1 MTAEPLKTRR
11 ILVFWM
17 PLAGTWLMM
26 AVEGPFLAA
35 VIARLPD
42 AAPNL
47 AAYGGAFAFA
57 IIVESP
63 VIMLMSAST
72 ALVNNRDS
80 YLVFRRFTIALSAL
94 MTGVMLIIVMP
105 PVFDTLASWLNLP
118 VAVASLTHQ
127 ALILM
132 LPWPGAIG
140 YRRLLQGLLIRHDM
154 TRRVAYGTVVRL
166 VTMCATA
173 FFAAWW
179 LSISGALVGALALSV
194 AVVAEA
200 LAVRRMSRRA
210 IRALMDRRKTEGQ
223 RLTLSTVVKFY
234 VPLALSSFLA
244 MGVQPMVTFFMGQ
257 SRMALE
263 SLAVLPVLN
272 GLTFLFRSLGLS
284 FQDASIALLGD
295 HMEQYRPLRNV
306 ACTLAIV
313 TSVCLAVIAY
323 SPLSVLWFYDVWGL
337 SIGLTEFAI
346 PPLQIL
352 VLLPALSVL
361 LSFQRA
367 LLVNAR
373 TTKVITSATAI
384 EVSGIAMVLWIAIH
398 YFNAI
403 GVMAAVTAIV
413 LGRICA
419 NILLMPACWRATRDT
434 PMFD

>member
-47 AAYGGAFAFA
+47 AAYGVAFAFA

-94 MTGVMLIIVMP
+94 MTGVMVIIVMP

-173 FFAAWW
+173 VIAGWW

-223 RLTLSTVVKFY
+223 PLTLSNVVKFY

-323 SPLSVLWFYDVWGL
+323 SPLSFLWFYDVSGL

-346 PPLQIL
+346 PPLKIL

-373 TTKVITSATAI
+373 TTKVITWATAI
-384 EVSGIAMVLWIAIH
+384 EVVGIAMILWIAIQH
-398 YFNAI
+398 FNSV

-413 LGRICA
+413 LGRVCA

-434 PMFD
+434 PTL

>member
-1 MTAEPLKTRR
+1 MTTAPLKTRR

-47 AAYGGAFAFA
+47 AAYGVAFAFA

-210 IRALMDRRKTEGQ
+210 IRALMDRKKTEGQ
-223 RLTLSTVVKFY
+223 RLTLSNVVKFY
-234 VPLALSSFLA
+234 VPLALSSFMA

-323 SPLSVLWFYDVWGL
+323 SPLSFLWFYDVSGL

-384 EVSGIAMVLWIAIH
+384 EVAGIAMVLWIAIH
-398 YFNAI
+398 YFNAV

-434 PMFD
+434 PVLH

>member
-47 AAYGGAFAFA
+47 AAYGVAFAFA

-80 YLVFRRFTIALSAL
+80 YLVFRQFTIALSAL

-173 FFAAWW
+173 FIAAWW

-234 VPLALSSFLA
+234 VPLALSSFMA

-295 HMEQYRPLRNV
+295 HMEQ
-306 ACTLAIV
+306 
-313 TSVCLAVIAY
+313 
-323 SPLSVLWFYDVWGL
+323 
-337 SIGLTEFAI
+337 
-346 PPLQIL
+346 
-352 VLLPALSVL
+352 
-361 LSFQRA
+361 
-367 LLVNAR
+367 
-373 TTKVITSATAI
+373 
-384 EVSGIAMVLWIAIH
+384 
-398 YFNAI
+398 
-403 GVMAAVTAIV
+403 
-413 LGRICA
+413 
-419 NILLMPACWRATRDT
+419 
-434 PMFD
+434 

>member
-47 AAYGGAFAFA
+47 AAYGVAFAFA

-94 MTGVMLIIVMP
+94 MTGVMVIIVMP

-173 FFAAWW
+173 VIAGWW

-223 RLTLSTVVKFY
+223 PLTLSNVVKFY

-323 SPLSVLWFYDVWGL
+323 SPLSFLWFYDVSGL

-346 PPLQIL
+346 PPLKIL

-373 TTKVITSATAI
+373 TTKVITWATAI
-384 EVSGIAMVLWIAIH
+384 EVIGIAMILWIAIQH
-398 YFNAI
+398 FNSV

-434 PMFD
+434 PTL

>member
-47 AAYGGAFAFA
+47 AAYGVAFAFA

-210 IRALMDRRKTEGQ
+210 IRALMDRKKTEGQ
-223 RLTLSTVVKFY
+223 RLTLSNVVKFY
-234 VPLALSSFLA
+234 VPLALSSFMA

-295 HMEQYRPLRNV
+295 HMEHYRPLRNV

-323 SPLSVLWFYDVWGL
+323 SPLSFLWFYDVSGL

-384 EVSGIAMVLWIAIH
+384 EVAGIAMVLWIAIH
-398 YFNAI
+398 YFNAV

-434 PMFD
+434 PTL

>member
-1 MTAEPLKTRR
+1 MTAVPLKTRR

-47 AAYGGAFAFA
+47 AAYGVAFAFA

-127 ALILM
+127 SLILM

-234 VPLALSSFLA
+234 VPLALSSFMA

-323 SPLSVLWFYDVWGL
+323 SPLSFIWFYDVSGL

-398 YFNAI
+398 YYNTI

-419 NILLMPACWRATRDT
+419 TILLMPACWRATRDT
-434 PMFD
+434 PVLH

>member
-47 AAYGGAFAFA
+47 AAYGVAFAFA

-94 MTGVMLIIVMP
+94 MTGVMVIIVMP

-173 FFAAWW
+173 VIAGWW

-223 RLTLSTVVKFY
+223 PLTLSNVVKFY

-323 SPLSVLWFYDVWGL
+323 SPLSFLWFYDVSGL

-346 PPLQIL
+346 PPLKIL

-373 TTKVITSATAI
+373 TTKVITWATAI
-384 EVSGIAMVLWIAIH
+384 EVVGIAMILWIAIQH
-398 YFNAI
+398 FNSV

-434 PMFD
+434 PTL

>member
-1 MTAEPLKTRR
+1 MTAESLKTRR

-17 PLAGTWLMM
+17 PLAGTWFMM

-42 AAPNL
+42 PAPNL
-47 AAYGGAFAFA
+47 AAYGVAFAFA

-80 YLVFRRFTIALSAL
+80 YLVLRRFTIALSAL
-94 MTGVMLIIVMP
+94 MTVVMLIIVIP

-118 VAVASLTHQ
+118 VAVATLTHQ
-127 ALILM
+127 ALIVM

-173 FFAAWW
+173 VFAGWW
-179 LSISGALVGALALSV
+179 LSISGVLVGALALSV

-200 LAVRRMSRRA
+200 FAVRRMSRRA

-223 RLTLSTVVKFY
+223 RLTMSNVAKFY

-263 SLAVLPVLN
+263 SLAILPVLN

-306 ACTLAIV
+306 ACVLAIV
-313 TSVCLAVIAY
+313 TSGCLAVIAY
-323 SPLSVLWFYDVWGL
+323 SPLSFLWFYDVSGL
-337 SIGLTEFAI
+337 SMGLTEFAI
-346 PPLQIL
+346 PPLKIL

-373 TTKVITSATAI
+373 TTRVITSATAI
-384 EVSGIAMVLWIAIH
+384 EVVGIATVLWIAIH
-398 YFNAI
+398 YFDAV

-419 NILLMPACWRATRDT
+419 TFLLMPACWRATRDT
-434 PMFD
+434 PALH

>member
-1 MTAEPLKTRR
+1 MTAVPLKTRR

-47 AAYGGAFAFA
+47 AAYGVAFAFA

-127 ALILM
+127 SLILM

-234 VPLALSSFLA
+234 VPLALSSFMA

-323 SPLSVLWFYDVWGL
+323 SPLSFIWFYDVSGL

-434 PMFD
+434 PVLH

>member
-1 MTAEPLKTRR
+1 MTTAPLKTRR

-47 AAYGGAFAFA
+47 AAYGVAFAFA

-223 RLTLSTVVKFY
+223 RLTLSAVVKFY
-234 VPLALSSFLA
+234 VPLALSSFMA

-323 SPLSVLWFYDVWGL
+323 SPLSFLWFYDVSGL

-384 EVSGIAMVLWIAIH
+384 EVAGIAMVLWIAIH

-434 PMFD
+434 PVLH

>member
-1 MTAEPLKTRR
+1 
-11 ILVFWM
+11 
-17 PLAGTWLMM
+17 
-26 AVEGPFLAA
+26 
-35 VIARLPD
+35 
-42 AAPNL
+42 
-47 AAYGGAFAFA
+47 
-57 IIVESP
+57 
-63 VIMLMSAST
+63 
-72 ALVNNRDS
+72 
-80 YLVFRRFTIALSAL
+80 
-94 MTGVMLIIVMP
+94 
-105 PVFDTLASWLNLP
+105 
-118 VAVASLTHQ
+118 
-127 ALILM
+127 
-132 LPWPGAIG
+132 
-140 YRRLLQGLLIRHDM
+140 
-154 TRRVAYGTVVRL
+154 
-166 VTMCATA
+166 MCATA
-173 FFAAWW
+173 VVAGWW

-210 IRALMDRRKTEGQ
+210 IRALMDRRETEGQ
-223 RLTLSTVVKFY
+223 RLTLSNVAKFY

-306 ACTLAIV
+306 ACAMAIL
-313 TSVCLAVIAY
+313 TSVCLAAIAY
-323 SPLSVLWFYDVWGL
+323 SPLSFLWFYDVSGL
-337 SIGLTEFAI
+337 SFELTEFAI
-346 PPLQIL
+346 PPLKIL
-352 VLLPALSVL
+352 VFLPALSVL

-384 EVSGIAMVLWIAIH
+384 EVVGIAIVLWIAIQH
-398 YFNAI
+398 FNTI

-434 PMFD
+434 TVRH

>member
-47 AAYGGAFAFA
+47 AAYGVAFAFA

-173 FFAAWW
+173 VVAGWW

-210 IRALMDRRKTEGQ
+210 IRALMDRRETEGQ
-223 RLTLSTVVKFY
+223 RLTLSNVAKFY

-306 ACTLAIV
+306 ACAMAIL
-313 TSVCLAVIAY
+313 TSVCLAAIAY
-323 SPLSVLWFYDVWGL
+323 SPLSFLWFYDVSGL
-337 SIGLTEFAI
+337 SFELTEFAI
-346 PPLQIL
+346 PPLKIL
-352 VLLPALSVL
+352 VFLPALSVL

-384 EVSGIAMVLWIAIH
+384 EVVGIAIVLWIAIQH
-398 YFNAI
+398 FNTI

-434 PMFD
+434 AVRH

>member
-35 VIARLPD
+35 IIARLPD

-47 AAYGGAFAFA
+47 AAYGVAFAFA

-127 ALILM
+127 SLILM

-234 VPLALSSFLA
+234 VPLALSSFMA

-306 ACTLAIV
+306 ACTLAIF

-323 SPLSVLWFYDVWGL
+323 SPLSFLWFYDVSGL

-419 NILLMPACWRATRDT
+419 NLLLMPACWRATRGT
-434 PMFD
+434 PVLH

>member
-1 MTAEPLKTRR
+1 MTTAPLKTRR

-47 AAYGGAFAFA
+47 AAYGVAFAFA

-234 VPLALSSFLA
+234 VPLALSSFMA

-295 HMEQYRPLRNV
+295 HMEHYRPLRNV

-323 SPLSVLWFYDVWGL
+323 SPLSFLWFYDVSGL

-384 EVSGIAMVLWIAIH
+384 EVAGIAMVLWIAIH

-434 PMFD
+434 PVLH

>member
-47 AAYGGAFAFA
+47 AAYGVAFAFA

-210 IRALMDRRKTEGQ
+210 IRALMDRKKTEGQ
-223 RLTLSTVVKFY
+223 RLTLSNVVKFY
-234 VPLALSSFLA
+234 VPLALSSFMA

-323 SPLSVLWFYDVWGL
+323 SPLSFLWFYDVSGL

-384 EVSGIAMVLWIAIH
+384 EVAGIAMVLWIAIH
-398 YFNAI
+398 YFNAV

-434 PMFD
+434 PVLH

>member
-1 MTAEPLKTRR
+1 MTTAPLKTRR

-47 AAYGGAFAFA
+47 AAYGVAFAFA

-105 PVFDTLASWLNLP
+105 PVFDTLASSLNLP

-234 VPLALSSFLA
+234 VPLALSSFMA

-323 SPLSVLWFYDVWGL
+323 SPLSFLWFYDVSGL
-337 SIGLTEFAI
+337 SIELTEFAI

-434 PMFD
+434 PVLH

>member
-35 VIARLPD
+35 IIARLPD

-47 AAYGGAFAFA
+47 AAYGVAFAFA

-72 ALVNNRDS
+72 AMVNNRDS

-94 MTGVMLIIVMP
+94 MTGVMLIIVTP

-140 YRRLLQGLLIRHDM
+140 YRRLLQGLLIRHNM

-173 FFAAWW
+173 VFAGWW

-200 LAVRRMSRRA
+200 LAVRRMARRA
-210 IRALMDRRKTEGQ
+210 IRTLMDRRKTEGP
-223 RLTLSTVVKFY
+223 RLTLNTVAWFY

-263 SLAVLPVLN
+263 SLAILPVLN

-306 ACTLAIV
+306 ACALAIV

-323 SPLSVLWFYDVWGL
+323 SPLSFFWFYDVSGL
-337 SIGLTEFAI
+337 SIALTEFAI
-346 PPLQIL
+346 PPLKIL
-352 VLLPALSVL
+352 VLLPALSVM

-373 TTKVITSATAI
+373 TTKVITWATAI
-384 EVSGIAMVLWIAIH
+384 EVTGIAMVLWIAIQ
-398 YFNAI
+398 YFNAV

-419 NILLMPACWRATRDT
+419 NLLLMPACWRATRGT
-434 PMFD
+434 PVLH

>member
-47 AAYGGAFAFA
+47 AAYGVAFAFA

-173 FFAAWW
+173 VIAGWW

-223 RLTLSTVVKFY
+223 RLSLSNVVKFY

-323 SPLSVLWFYDVWGL
+323 SPLSFLWFYDVSGL

-346 PPLQIL
+346 PPLKIL

-373 TTKVITSATAI
+373 TTKVITWATAI
-384 EVSGIAMVLWIAIH
+384 EVVGIAMILWIAIQH
-398 YFNAI
+398 FNSV

-434 PMFD
+434 PTL

>member
-1 MTAEPLKTRR
+1 MTTAPLKTRR

-47 AAYGGAFAFA
+47 AAYGVAFAFA

-234 VPLALSSFLA
+234 VPLALSSFMA

-323 SPLSVLWFYDVWGL
+323 SPLSFLWFYDVSGL
-337 SIGLTEFAI
+337 SIELTEFAI

-434 PMFD
+434 PVLH

>member
-1 MTAEPLKTRR
+1 MTTAPLKTRR

-47 AAYGGAFAFA
+47 AAYGVAFAFA

-234 VPLALSSFLA
+234 VPLALSSFMA

-323 SPLSVLWFYDVWGL
+323 SPLSFLWFYDVSGL

-373 TTKVITSATAI
+373 TTKIITSATAI

-434 PMFD
+434 PVLH

>member
-1 MTAEPLKTRR
+1 MTALPLKTRR

-26 AVEGPFLAA
+26 AVEVPFLAA

-47 AAYGGAFAFA
+47 AAYGVAFAFA
-57 IIVESP
+57 VIVESP

-80 YLVFRRFTIALSAL
+80 YLVFRQFTIALSAL

-173 FFAAWW
+173 FIAAWW

-234 VPLALSSFLA
+234 VPLALSSFMA

-323 SPLSVLWFYDVWGL
+323 SPLSFIWFYDVSGL

-346 PPLQIL
+346 PPLKIL

-361 LSFQRA
+361 MSFQRA

-384 EVSGIAMVLWIAIH
+384 EVAGISMVLWIAIH
-398 YFNAI
+398 YYNTI

-419 NILLMPACWRATRDT
+419 TILLMPACWRATRDT
-434 PMFD
+434 PVLH

>member
-47 AAYGGAFAFA
+47 AAYGVAFAFA

-173 FFAAWW
+173 VIAGWW

-223 RLTLSTVVKFY
+223 RLSLSNVVKFY

-323 SPLSVLWFYDVWGL
+323 SPLSFLWFYDVSGL

-346 PPLQIL
+346 PPLKIL

-373 TTKVITSATAI
+373 TTKVITWATAI
-384 EVSGIAMVLWIAIH
+384 EVVGIAMILWIAIQH
-398 YFNAI
+398 FNSI

-434 PMFD
+434 PTL

>member
-47 AAYGGAFAFA
+47 AAYGVAFAFA

-173 FFAAWW
+173 VIAGWW

-223 RLTLSTVVKFY
+223 PLTLSNVVKFY

-323 SPLSVLWFYDVWGL
+323 SPLSFLWFYDVSGL

-346 PPLQIL
+346 PPLKIL

-373 TTKVITSATAI
+373 TTKVITWATAI
-384 EVSGIAMVLWIAIH
+384 EVVGIAMILWIAIQH
-398 YFNAI
+398 FNSI

-434 PMFD
+434 PTL

>member
-1 MTAEPLKTRR
+1 MTAAPLKTRR

-47 AAYGGAFAFA
+47 AAYGVAFAFA

-234 VPLALSSFLA
+234 VPLALSSFMA

-323 SPLSVLWFYDVWGL
+323 SPLSFIWFYDVSGL

-346 PPLQIL
+346 PPLKIL

-361 LSFQRA
+361 MSFQRA

-419 NILLMPACWRATRDT
+419 TILLMPACWRATRDT
-434 PMFD
+434 PVLH

>member
-1 MTAEPLKTRR
+1 MTAAPLKTRR

-47 AAYGGAFAFA
+47 AAYGVAFAFA

-80 YLVFRRFTIALSAL
+80 YLVFRQFTIALSAL

-154 TRRVAYGTVVRL
+154 TSRVAYGTVVRL

-173 FFAAWW
+173 FIAAWW

-234 VPLALSSFLA
+234 VPLALSSFMA

-323 SPLSVLWFYDVWGL
+323 SPLSFIWFYDVSGL

-346 PPLQIL
+346 PPLKIL

-361 LSFQRA
+361 MSFQRA

-384 EVSGIAMVLWIAIH
+384 EVTGIAMVLWIAIH
-398 YFNAI
+398 YYNTI

-419 NILLMPACWRATRDT
+419 TILLMPACWRATRDT
-434 PMFD
+434 PVLH